1 VFAIVSVGKFI
12 CEPEAAATRNRRKI
26 QVEKKRKAYFNWIR
40 KTDYLLFTVATV
52 FLVVFPVIFLSE
64 KPVEAAS
71 SSGVQKETALVDWG
85 QNYIEATGMA
95 VAPDGSKGAQ
105 GKALARRG
113 AIVDLQRNLLESV
126 GGVQID
132 SRTTM
137 NDFMAEDRVRSEV
150 HGLIRNVELLDG
162 KWDGESYTVTG
173 RIRTAG
179 LRVIVEY
186 CQGLH
191 LR

>member
-1 VFAIVSVGKFI
+1 
-12 CEPEAAATRNRRKI
+12 
-26 QVEKKRKAYFNWIR
+26 VEKEKRQYSGRICRTFCSI
-40 KTDYLLFTVATV
+40 VALIMV
-52 FLVVFPVIFLSE
+52 FLVVFSTE
-64 KPVEAAS
+64 NTAGAAS
-71 SSGVQKETALVDWG
+71 SSGVTKERALVDWG

-95 VAPDGSKGAQ
+95 VAPEGTTNAQ

-150 HGLIRNVELLDG
+150 HGLIQNVELLDG
-162 KWDGESYTVTG
+162 TWDGESYTVTG

-186 CQGLH
+186 CQGLG
-191 LR
+191 R

>member
-1 VFAIVSVGKFI
+1 
-12 CEPEAAATRNRRKI
+12 
-26 QVEKKRKAYFNWIR
+26 VEKERRQYPDSTWKTFYF
-40 KTDYLLFTVATV
+40 LFTVAAV
-52 FLVVFPVIFLSE
+52 FFIVFFAERPA
-64 KPVEAAS
+64 EAATS
-71 SSGVQKETALVDWG
+71 AKKETGLVDWG

-95 VAPDGSKGAQ
+95 VAPEGTTGAQ

-150 HGLIRNVELLDG
+150 HGLIQNVELLDG
-162 KWDGESYTVTG
+162 TWDGESYTVTG

-186 CQGLH
+186 CQGI
-191 LR
+191 R

>member
-1 VFAIVSVGKFI
+1 M
-12 CEPEAAATRNRRKI
+12 
-26 QVEKKRKAYFNWIR
+26 EKKREQHFNWIG
-40 KTDYLLFTVATV
+40 KTGYLLFTVTTV
-52 FLVVFPVIFLSE
+52 FLVVFLSG
-64 KPVEAAS
+64 KSVEAAS
-71 SSGVQKETALVDWG
+71 SPGVQKESALVDWG
-85 QNYIEATGMA
+85 QNYSEATGMA
-95 VAPDGSKGAQ
+95 VAPDGAKGAQ

-113 AIVDLQRNLLESV
+113 ANVDLQRNLLESV

-173 RIRTAG
+173 RIRTTG

-191 LR
+191 LK

>member
-1 VFAIVSVGKFI
+1 M
-12 CEPEAAATRNRRKI
+12 
-26 QVEKKRKAYFNWIR
+26 EKKRRQYFDCSE
-40 KTDYLLFTVATV
+40 KTFLFAYLLFAVTAVFFVV
-52 FLVVFPVIFLSE
+52 FLAEQSA
-64 KPVEAAS
+64 EAANS
-71 SSGVQKETALVDWG
+71 STVQKETGLVDWG

-95 VAPDGSKGAQ
+95 VAPDGATNAQ

-186 CQGLH
+186 CQGLN

>member
-1 VFAIVSVGKFI
+1 MRLLRTIFGVLVAAFVLASFGSGA
-12 CEPEAAATRNRRKI
+12 EAAESK
-26 QVEKKRKAYFNWIR
+26 VEKEY
-40 KTDYLLFTVATV
+40 
-52 FLVVFPVIFLSE
+52 
-64 KPVEAAS
+64 
-71 SSGVQKETALVDWG
+71 GLVDRG

-95 VAPDGSKGAQ
+95 VAPNGAKGAQ

-113 AIVDLQRNLLESV
+113 AIVDLQRNLLESI

-150 HGLIRNVELLDG
+150 HGLIQRVELLDG
-162 KWDGESYTVTG
+162 AWDGESYTTTG
-173 RIRTAG
+173 RIRLAD

-186 CQGLH
+186 CQGLG
-191 LR
+191 R